1 MNAKEPQPVPMVP
14 NGEQNGVERGRNPP
28 VKNVIRQ
35 PAPPPPSP
43 PKAKSK

>member
-28 VKNVIRQ
+28 VDVVRQ
-35 PAPPPPSP
+35 PAPPPPPPP
-43 PKAKSK
+43 PKAK